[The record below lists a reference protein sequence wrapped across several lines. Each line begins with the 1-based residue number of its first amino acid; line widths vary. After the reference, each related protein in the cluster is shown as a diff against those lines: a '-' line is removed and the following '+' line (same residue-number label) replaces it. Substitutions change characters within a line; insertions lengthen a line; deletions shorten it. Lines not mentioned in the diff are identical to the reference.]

1 MADMIISGANN
12 LNNQKNII
20 DDLNVFPVPDGD
32 TGTNMSLTMKAAVSE
47 VDANRDKGTGAVAK
61 ALASSTL
68 RGARGNSG
76 VILSQLMRG
85 IQKHAKDTEMLT
97 AKDIGAAFTKASE
110 SAYRAVM
117 KPTEGTILT
126 VSRETAEAAVKVC
139 DETDDIIVIFEKI
152 VDAANKSL
160 SRTPD
165 LLPQLKQAGVVD
177 AGGKG
182 LVSVLEGCLEYLKTG
197 KVVETSVEEV
207 KKEAS
212 SIGAD
217 IDPESIKFIYCT
229 EFLISKKDMNVDSF
243 KFKTTIEHYGD
254 SMVVIDDEDIIK
266 VHIHTNEPNIVL
278 GEALKLG
285 ALMNIKI
292 DNMKFQHQSKLD
304 ISSDDAKTGEAKPKE
319 TPKPTEPPKKFGVIA
334 VAVGDGIVNILTEL
348 GVDKII
354 SGGQTMNPSTDDI
367 LTAIEELNAENIIVF
382 PNNKNIILAA
392 EQAKNLTEKNVY
404 VIPTKHVTQ
413 SLSCM
418 IAFDDSLSAGEMA
431 DNMNEIIGNVKSAQ
445 LTYSVRDTVVDGREI
460 SKGDILGI
468 IEGKITHTGADTTGV
483 LMDVLGEMTNG
494 DGGIITVFYGE
505 DISDTDIAP
514 VEQMITEK
522 FPSYDIAVYPGG
534 QPVYSYILSVE

>member
-1 MADMIISGANN
+1 MADMIISGAYN

-32 TGTNMSLTMKAAVSE
+32 TGTNMSLTMKASVSE
-47 VDANRDKGTGAVAK
+47 VNANRDNGTGAVAK

-85 IQKHAKDTEMLT
+85 IQKQVQDTTVLT
-97 AKDIGAAFTKASE
+97 AKDIGLAFTKASE
-110 SAYRAVM
+110 SAYGAVM

-126 VSRETAEAAVKVC
+126 VARETAEAAVKFSE
-139 DETDDIIVIFEKI
+139 ETDDIVALFEKI

-182 LVSVLEGCLEYLKTG
+182 LVSVLEGALEYLKTG
-197 KVVETSVEEV
+197 KVIETNIEEV
-207 KKEAS
+207 KKETS
-212 SIGAD
+212 KVGAE

-229 EFLISKKDMNVDSF
+229 EFLISKKNMSVDSF
-243 KFKTTIEHYGD
+243 KFKTTIEHFGD

-266 VHIHTNEPNIVL
+266 VHIHTNEPNLVL

-292 DNMKFQHQSKLD
+292 DNMKFQHESKID
-304 ISSDDAKTGEAKPKE
+304 VSNDAKSDEPKKQE
-319 TPKPTEPPKKFGVIA
+319 TPKPTEPAKKFGIIA
-334 VAVGDGIVNILTEL
+334 VAVGEGIESILTEL
-348 GVDKII
+348 GVDRII

-392 EQAKNLTEKNVY
+392 QQAKNLTEKNVY

-418 IAFDDSLSAGEMA
+418 IAFDESLSAGEME
-431 DNMNEIIGNVKSAQ
+431 DTMNEIIENVKSAQ

-460 SKGDILGI
+460 KKGDILGI
-468 IEGKITHTGADTTGV
+468 IEGKITFTGADTKGV
-483 LMDVLGEMTNG
+483 LIDVLGDMANG
-494 DGGIITVFYGE
+494 DGGVITVFYGE
-505 DISDTDIAP
+505 DISDTEIEP
-514 VEQMITEK
+514 VEQMLNDK

-534 QPVYSYILSVE
+534 QPVYSYIVSVE

>member
-1 MADMIISGANN
+1 MADMIISGAYN

-32 TGTNMSLTMKAAVSE
+32 TGTNMSLTMKASVSE
-47 VDANRDKGTGAVAK
+47 VNANRDNGTGAVAK

-85 IQKHAKDTEMLT
+85 IQKQVKDTTVLT
-97 AKDIGAAFTKASE
+97 AKDIGLAFTKASE
-110 SAYRAVM
+110 SAYGAVM

-126 VSRETAEAAVKVC
+126 VARETAEAAVRYSE
-139 DETDDIIVIFEKI
+139 ETDDIALLFEKI

-160 SRTPD
+160 ARTPD

-182 LVSVLEGCLEYLKTG
+182 LVSVLEGALEYLKTG
-197 KVVETSVEEV
+197 KVIETAVEEV
-207 KKEAS
+207 KRETSKV
-212 SIGAD
+212 GAE

-229 EFLISKKDMNVDSF
+229 EFLISKKNMSVDSF
-243 KFKTTIEHYGD
+243 KFKTTIEHFGD

-266 VHIHTNEPNIVL
+266 VHIHTNEPNLVL

-292 DNMKFQHQSKLD
+292 DNMKFQHESKID
-304 ISSDDAKTGEAKPKE
+304 VSNDAKSDEPKKQEA
-319 TPKPTEPPKKFGVIA
+319 PKPTEPAKKFGVIA
-334 VAVGDGIVNILTEL
+334 VAVGEGIESILTEL
-348 GVDKII
+348 GVDRII

-382 PNNKNIILAA
+382 PNNKNIVLAA
-392 EQAKNLTEKNVY
+392 QQAKNLTEKNVY

-418 IAFDDSLSAGEMA
+418 IAFDESLSAGEME
-431 DNMNEIIGNVKSAQ
+431 DTMNEIIENVKSAQ

-460 SKGDILGI
+460 KKGDILGI
-468 IEGKITHTGADTTGV
+468 IEGKITFTGADTKGV
-483 LMDVLGEMTNG
+483 LIDVLGDMANG
-494 DGGIITVFYGE
+494 DGGVITVFYGE
-505 DISDTDIAP
+505 DISDTEIEP
-514 VEQMITEK
+514 VEQMLNDK

-534 QPVYSYILSVE
+534 QPVYSYIVSVE

>member
-1 MADMIISGANN
+1 MADMIISGAHN

-85 IQKHAKDTEMLT
+85 IQKHVKDTNVLT
-97 AKDIGAAFTKASE
+97 AKDIGLAFTKASE

-126 VSRETAEAAVKVC
+126 VARETAEAAVRFC
-139 DETDDIIVIFEKI
+139 EETDDITIIFEKI
-152 VDAANKSL
+152 VEAANKSL

-197 KVVETSVEEV
+197 KVIETNAEEV

-212 SIGAD
+212 NVGAD

-229 EFLISKKDMNVDSF
+229 EFLISKKNMSVDSF
-243 KFKTTIEHYGD
+243 KFKTTIEHFGD

-266 VHIHTNEPNIVL
+266 VHIHTNEPNLVL

-285 ALMNIKI
+285 SLMNIKI
-292 DNMKFQHQSKLD
+292 DNMKFQHESKLE
-304 ISSDDAKTGEAKPKE
+304 ISSGDKSADVKKAERE
-319 TPKPTEPPKKFGVIA
+319 KPTEPPKKFGVIA
-334 VAVGDGIVNILTEL
+334 VAVGEGIESILTEL

-392 EQAKNLTEKNVY
+392 QQAKNLTEKNVY

-418 IAFDDSLSAGEMA
+418 IAFDESLSAGEME
-431 DNMNEIIGNVKSAQ
+431 DNMNEIIENVKSAQ

-460 SKGDILGI
+460 AKGDILGI
-468 IEGKITHTGADTTGV
+468 IEGKITHTGADTTDV
-483 LMDVLGEMTNG
+483 LLDVLGDMANG
-494 DGGIITVFYGE
+494 DGGVITVFYGE
-505 DISDTDIAP
+505 DISDTDIEP
-514 VEQMITEK
+514 VEQMLNDK

>member
-1 MADMIISGANN
+1 MADMIISGAYN

-85 IQKHAKDTEMLT
+85 IQKQVKDTDILT
-97 AKDIGAAFTKASE
+97 AKDIGLAFTKASE

-126 VSRETAEAAVKVC
+126 VARETAEAAVRFC
-139 DETDDIIVIFEKI
+139 DETDDIVAIFEKI

-197 KVVETSVEEV
+197 KVIETSVEEV

-212 SIGAD
+212 KVGAE

-229 EFLISKKDMNVDSF
+229 EFLISKKNMSVDSF
-243 KFKTTIEHYGD
+243 KFKTTIEHFGD

-266 VHIHTNEPNIVL
+266 VHIHTNEPNLVL

-285 ALMNIKI
+285 SLMNIKI
-292 DNMKFQHQSKLD
+292 DNMKFQHESKLD
-304 ISSDDAKTGEAKPKE
+304 VSPDDTKTDESKKQE

-334 VAVGDGIVNILTEL
+334 IAVGEGIESILTEL

-392 EQAKNLTEKNVY
+392 QQAKNLTEKNVC

-418 IAFDDSLSAGEMA
+418 ISFDESLSAGEME
-431 DNMNEIIGNVKSAQ
+431 DTMNEIIENVKSAQ

-460 SKGDILGI
+460 KKGDILGI
-468 IEGKITHTGADTTGV
+468 IEGKISFTGLDTTNV
-483 LMDVLGEMTNG
+483 LMDVLGDMANG
-494 DGGIITVFYGE
+494 DGGVITVFYGE
-505 DISDTDIAP
+505 DISDTEIEP
-514 VEQMITEK
+514 VEQMLNDK

>member
-1 MADMIISGANN
+1 MADMIISGAYN

-47 VDANRDKGTGAVAK
+47 VNANRDNGTGAVAK
-61 ALASSTL
+61 ALASATL

-85 IQKHAKDTEMLT
+85 IQKQVKDTTVLT
-97 AKDIGAAFTKASE
+97 AKDIGLAFTKATE
-110 SAYRAVM
+110 SAYGAVM

-126 VSRETAEAAVKVC
+126 VARETAEAAVKFSE
-139 DETDDIIVIFEKI
+139 ETDDIVALFEKI

-182 LVSVLEGCLEYLKTG
+182 LVSVLEGALEYLKTG
-197 KVVETSVEEV
+197 KVIETNIEEV
-207 KKEAS
+207 KKETS
-212 SIGAD
+212 KVGAE

-229 EFLISKKDMNVDSF
+229 EFLISKKNMSVDSF
-243 KFKTTIEHYGD
+243 KFKTTIEHFGD

-266 VHIHTNEPNIVL
+266 VHIHTNEPNLVL

-292 DNMKFQHQSKLD
+292 DNMKFQHESKID
-304 ISSDDAKTGEAKPKE
+304 VSNDAKSDEPKKQE
-319 TPKPTEPPKKFGVIA
+319 TPKPTEPAKKFGIIA
-334 VAVGDGIVNILTEL
+334 VAVGEGIESILTEL
-348 GVDKII
+348 GVDRII

-392 EQAKNLTEKNVY
+392 QQAKNLTEKNVY

-418 IAFDDSLSAGEMA
+418 IAFDESLSAGEME
-431 DNMNEIIGNVKSAQ
+431 DTMNEIIENVKSAQ

-460 SKGDILGI
+460 KKGDILGI
-468 IEGKITHTGADTTGV
+468 IEGKITFTGADTKGV
-483 LMDVLGEMTNG
+483 LIDVLGDMANG
-494 DGGIITVFYGE
+494 DGGVITVFYGE
-505 DISDTDIAP
+505 DISDTEIEP
-514 VEQMITEK
+514 VEQMLNDK

-534 QPVYSYILSVE
+534 QPVYSYIVSVE